1 MFSLGKLLRET
12 GQALDRMGMRGQEN
26 WAFLEKIC
34 RHRTLMNLFDQR
46 PQIHDNVFV
55 APNAAVIGN
64 VNVMDSANI
73 WYGAVVRGDQSP
85 IAVGG
90 FTSIGDRSAILSATH
105 VKEFGCDNS
114 MPTLLACN
122 ISVPCNRHRIRKHLT
137 PECASRRSTATNPTG
152 FAARTFVGNW
162 VTIGQNCVLKG
173 CTVDDFANIG
183 DGCVILEGAYVEQY
197 SVLEAGSVLPA
208 GARVPQGEIHGG
220 NPACFVRK
228 VPKHEMDTSDQEKV
242 AESFVAL
249 ASRHNS
255 EFLPYGT
262 LYQHKQAQN
271 DMK

>member
-90 FTSIGDRSAILSATH
+90 FTSIGDRSAILS
-105 VKEFGCDNS
+105 
-114 MPTLLACN
+114 
-122 ISVPCNRHRIRKHLT
+122 
-137 PECASRRSTATNPTG
+137 TATNPTG

-197 SVLEAGSVLPA
+197 GVLEAGSVLPA

-220 NPACFVRK
+220 NPASFVRK